1 MNPARAERGTL
12 NSTMRFRLS
21 ILACVALSLAA
32 CGGGSSGTTTTS
44 AGGASPQDWATGVC
58 TAVNTYELAL
68 KSAATSFTQNP
79 SKDGID
85 KALTSAEG
93 ATQTLST
100 TLRGLGRPNTAA
112 GQTAQKTIENLA
124 TKISADVDK
133 VKQAASSGSALQAA
147 ATISTTLGSMKGSI
161 TTAVTTLQGLHGGE
175 LQSAFSSSPSC
186 SKLSGKS

>member
-1 MNPARAERGTL
+1 
-12 NSTMRFRLS
+12 MRVRLA

-32 CGGGSSGTTTTS
+32 CGGGGNSSTTTAAS
-44 AGGASPQDWATGVC
+44 GGASPQDWVTGVC

-68 KSAATSFTQNP
+68 TSAAKSFTQNP

-85 KALTSAEG
+85 KALTSAEQ

-100 TLRGLGRPNTAA
+100 TLKGLGRPNTTA

-133 VKQAASSGSALQAA
+133 VKQAASSGSALQAV
-147 ATISTTLGSMKGSI
+147 TSISATLGSMKGSI
-161 TTAVTTLQGLHGGE
+161 TTSVNTLQSLQGGE

-186 SKLSGKS
+186 KKLTGKQ